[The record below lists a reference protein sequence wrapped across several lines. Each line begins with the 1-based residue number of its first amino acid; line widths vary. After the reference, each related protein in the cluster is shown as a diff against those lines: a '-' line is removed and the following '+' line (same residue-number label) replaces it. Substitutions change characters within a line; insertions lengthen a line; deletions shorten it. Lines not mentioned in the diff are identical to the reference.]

1 MRKPESEKL
10 AESARSLLRRA
21 LDLAASPLGRLQ
33 SGAGTAARR
42 GVAVAVAA
50 AVGLVAGWLV
60 WPSAGQP
67 GEGSPVVVA
76 EARATSAPSLV
87 ADASSILVRNPL
99 GIELEPRPLAPTPPP
114 APVAPPPAAKPEPTG
129 PVRSVGLKL
138 LGTMVSGS
146 LGCAIIQEPGGKSD
160 VYSVGQTVS
169 GRTITAVARKR
180 VVLKNGSG
188 LEVLELPED
197 GSSDGIVTP
206 ASPAFAPPTPAFAEP
221 SVASAE
227 PPQPALPVQSLS
239 RELPRDEVVRNL
251 GNPASF
257 LSQVSA
263 EPYYE
268 NGRFAGYYVQNVKPG
283 SYASSL
289 GIRNG
294 DILETVNGELID
306 TVQKAFRLLG
316 LVQRAPEMDVMV
328 RRDGERMQMCFR
340 MQ

>member
-1 MRKPESEKL
+1 
-10 AESARSLLRRA
+10 
-21 LDLAASPLGRLQ
+21 
-33 SGAGTAARR
+33 
-42 GVAVAVAA
+42 
-50 AVGLVAGWLV
+50 
-60 WPSAGQP
+60 
-67 GEGSPVVVA
+67 
-76 EARATSAPSLV
+76 
-87 ADASSILVRNPL
+87 
-99 GIELEPRPLAPTPPP
+99 
-114 APVAPPPAAKPEPTG
+114 
-129 PVRSVGLKL
+129 
-138 LGTMVSGS
+138 MVSGS

-160 VYSVGQTVS
+160 VYSVGQSVS

-197 GSSDGIVTP
+197 GSPDGIVTP
-206 ASPAFAPPTPAFAEP
+206 ASPAFTPPAPAFAEP
-221 SVASAE
+221 SLASVE

-239 RELPRDEVVRNL
+239 RDLPRDEVVRNL